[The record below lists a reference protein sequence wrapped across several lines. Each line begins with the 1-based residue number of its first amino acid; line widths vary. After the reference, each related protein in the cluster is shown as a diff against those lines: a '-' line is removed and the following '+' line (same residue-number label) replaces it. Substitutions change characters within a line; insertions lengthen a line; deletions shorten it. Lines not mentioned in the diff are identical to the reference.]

1 MLPRLFLLFESNES
15 FCVWNSSAWLC
26 STSVIY
32 MLLCFFVRGNW
43 VMRELFFLYFYR
55 VSLWGTGVHA
65 VWIEI
70 CHLKF
75 FFGFGFLLVF
85 LINWLCAIILCS
97 EVRWSNWLLLWQFF
111 FCLWALISPLIYGNC
126 GSILVYFYF

>member
-1 MLPRLFLLFESNES
+1 
-15 FCVWNSSAWLC
+15 
-26 STSVIY
+26 

-97 EVRWSNWLLLWQFF
+97 EVRWSN
-111 FCLWALISPLIYGNC
+111 
-126 GSILVYFYF
+126 